1 MNKLYSIHEDLSSPL
16 IKVIGILLLFL
27 LTSCPI
33 KASIKQSF
41 VADVPIEQQSS
52 TKQSAGMMFEDAEC
66 SIASSENI
74 PLFNPVQVDSQMQP
88 FVMLLGFVML
98 FFPFLLENY
107 AAKHVTNTKTP
118 FSKGI
123 LLLISRLNL

>member
-1 MNKLYSIHEDLSSPL
+1 M
-16 IKVIGILLLFL
+16 LLFL

-33 KASIKQSF
+33 KASIKQNF
-41 VADVPIEQQSS
+41 VTDVPIEQQSS
-52 TKQSAGMMFEDAEC
+52 TKQSGGMMFEDAEC
-66 SIASSENI
+66 LIASSENI
-74 PLFNPVQVDSQMQP
+74 LLLNPVQADLQMQP

-98 FFPFLLENY
+98 FFPFLLEIY
-107 AAKHVTNTKTP
+107 AAKHLTIKKIP